1 MLLEK
6 MFENYLNYV
15 KDFKTQGYYEFSVGN
30 IGVVMN
36 YFNSVSITT
45 TDQLDSETVYK
56 LLKFLRNRNNNNS
69 SLNKKLG
76 VVKRAIKYNDLDINL
91 TKVKIDSIKQ
101 KPFKI
106 FSKQEL
112 KIIVKYYMNLNL
124 KDPVKFTK
132 YILFLILY
140 HTGIRRTELTKIKI
154 SHIDFD
160 SKTIYLDETKTG
172 IPRYVIFRSYIIN
185 DLKRYIALK
194 NRKYLFWNFKEDSPL
209 TSTNIS
215 DMMRYDKR
223 AMNLKYY
230 SCHMYR
236 HTFATYLIENGGELF
251 TVQQL
256 LGHQSI
262 KTTEIYLHVSNK
274 FIKNDYNKHSL
285 KLNK

>member
-6 MFENYLNYV
+6 MFEKYLNYV
-15 KDFKTQGYYEFSVGN
+15 KDFKSQGYYEFSVGN

-91 TKVKIDSIKQ
+91 TKVKIDSVKQ
-101 KPFKI
+101 KPFRI

-124 KDPVKFTK
+124 KDAVKFTK

-160 SKTIYLDETKTG
+160 SKTIYLDETKIG

-236 HTFATYLIENGGELF
+236 HTFATNLIENGGELF

-274 FIKNDYNKHSL
+274 FIKNDYEKHSMKL
-285 KLNK
+285 K